1 MVAGSNPA
9 GVTIMP
15 ALPADVH
22 DPAMVLLRRDGVMG
36 RE

>member
-1 MVAGSNPA
+1 
-9 GVTIMP
+9 MP